1 MKMLGA
7 PKLVFGVPFIDDRPL
22 LSSIKN
28 IPLEHHDYA
37 PSPGTVSP
45 SYLEVMKKE
54 GQIGRNDFSWRYYIH
69 IPIYNQQKSK
79 ISDSIAKNVYTK
91 LCFFDLEG
99 NPIGKG
105 REFDGRWETS
115 QQPSASENL
124 EKLRFID
131 ILPEDKQNLDIAT
144 QGIRGGYWYVMN
156 NDSYKNNE
164 YPDNKLKE
172 DGFIFRL
179 HLNGSNFFMKSVC
192 YKFVSIGQRGKPEF
206 VKIEQG

>member
-79 ISDSIAKNVYTK
+79 ISDSIAKNVYAK